1 MFWKN
6 SMGIGP
12 YRTSNPEASW
22 ADLDRAAKSELRVSV
37 QSRSAVRPFRN
48 SPESSKHHRPLVRS
62 VLEVK
67 PASPSLDRCERDAA
81 QES

>member
-1 MFWKN
+1 
-6 SMGIGP
+6 MG
-12 YRTSNPEASW
+12 
-22 ADLDRAAKSELRVSV
+22 DLSLSDIKFGGIRVQILTAAEGKLRVSV